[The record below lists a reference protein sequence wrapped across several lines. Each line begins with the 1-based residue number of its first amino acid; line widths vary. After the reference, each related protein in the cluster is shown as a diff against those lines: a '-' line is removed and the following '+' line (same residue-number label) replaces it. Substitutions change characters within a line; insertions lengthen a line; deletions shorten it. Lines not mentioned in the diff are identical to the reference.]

1 MFKIIILLLL
11 FNSLLFSLSVER
23 QNKEIKKTNNT
34 FKSQGNPMRM
44 YKFDIINKTK
54 TFTYGYDVEFTTAGN
69 VQQLINDYCSS
80 PTTRKAID
88 AGWTYK
94 MHYRNKHTK
103 KTVIDL
109 TINKYKCN

>member
-1 MFKIIILLLL
+1 MFKIILLLLL

-23 QNKEIKKTNNT
+23 QNKEIEKINNA
-34 FKSQGNPMRM
+34 FKSQGNSMRI
-44 YKFDIINKTK
+44 YKMDIINKTK
-54 TFTYGYDVEFTTAGN
+54 TFTYSYEVEFTTAEN
-69 VQQLINDYCSS
+69 AQQLMNDYCSS
-80 PTTRKAID
+80 PKTRKAID